1 MIFNICLVIV
11 IILTLVMILGYNRFI
26 KANNAVKESTSAI
39 DVLLKQRF
47 DLLPNIIECVKG
59 YAKHEKTTLEELV
72 KLRNSYNSNGFSVS
86 EAEKIDKKFVAIMAL
101 AENYPELKANE
112 QYLSLQNNL
121 VDVITSGGY
130 SLASPG
136 SLVDN
141 DCVKVSPGPLRT
153 APSEG
158 VPEYAKSIQSKVF
171 NALELDQ
178 LKNTFSLCFQS
189 YSGACSFGTG

>member
-86 EAEKIDKKFVAIMAL
+86 EAENLDKKFVPIMAL

-121 VDVITSGGY
+121 VEIENKINDARLQYNSRVTTFNN
-130 SLASPG
+130 
-136 SLVDN
+136 LVESVPSNIVAKTFGFEKQELFKANEDEKQN
-141 DCVKVSPGPLRT
+141 IKVSL
-153 APSEG
+153 
-158 VPEYAKSIQSKVF
+158 
-171 NALELDQ
+171 
-178 LKNTFSLCFQS
+178 
-189 YSGACSFGTG
+189 

>member
-26 KANNAVKESTSAI
+26 KTNNAVKESTSAI

-86 EAEKIDKKFVAIMAL
+86 EAEKIDKKFVPIMAL

-121 VDVITSGGY
+121 VEIENKINDARLQYNSRVTTFNN
-130 SLASPG
+130 
-136 SLVDN
+136 LVESVPSNIVAKTFGFEKQELFKANEDEKQN
-141 DCVKVSPGPLRT
+141 IKVSL
-153 APSEG
+153 
-158 VPEYAKSIQSKVF
+158 
-171 NALELDQ
+171 
-178 LKNTFSLCFQS
+178 
-189 YSGACSFGTG
+189 